1 MLPMF
6 LDMGSQ
12 SFKSFV
18 ITVSTLFRNIK
29 DIKLE
34 ELIDWFVNVKK
45 ISIGGAD
52 IMDYLKYKEEVK
64 EDGTIA

>member
-1 MLPMF
+1 MIDRKVKLYF
-6 LDMGSQ
+6 SKQGDL
-12 SFKSFV
+12 
-18 ITVSTLFRNIK
+18 LFRNIK

-52 IMDYLKYKEEVK
+52 IMDYLKYKKEVK